1 MGNINCKDSCK
12 LIIFSF
18 SGVAMFCFLK
28 FIVEFIFN
36 LQKSQKD
43 LLIQIAVLQKE
54 VEILKRSNK
63 QKRLNIE
70 KADRVILAIINSIS
84 PFKEKL
90 TIVRPETIL

>member
-1 MGNINCKDSCK
+1 
-12 LIIFSF
+12 
-18 SGVAMFCFLK
+18 MFCFLK

-43 LLIQIAVLQKE
+43 FLIQIAVLQKE

-70 KADRVILAIINSIS
+70 KADTFQL
-84 PFKEKL
+84 P
-90 TIVRPETIL
+90 

>member
-1 MGNINCKDSCK
+1 
-12 LIIFSF
+12 
-18 SGVAMFCFLK
+18 MFCFLK

-36 LQKSQKD
+36 LQKSQKE

-90 TIVRPETIL
+90 TIVRP